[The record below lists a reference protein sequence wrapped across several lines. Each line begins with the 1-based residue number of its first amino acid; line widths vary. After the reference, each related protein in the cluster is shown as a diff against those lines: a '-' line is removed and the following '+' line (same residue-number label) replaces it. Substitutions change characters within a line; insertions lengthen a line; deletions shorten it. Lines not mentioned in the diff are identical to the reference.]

1 MLWWRRGC
9 AWHPTDRHTEAVSG
23 LGSQVEAEETAVVMI
38 MRAPCRGGP
47 RPGTARSIDVA
58 GVSVESEA
66 RLELQAAA
74 HSGAPGLDA

>member
-1 MLWWRRGC
+1 M
-9 AWHPTDRHTEAVSG
+9 
-23 LGSQVEAEETAVVMI
+23 EAEETAVVMI